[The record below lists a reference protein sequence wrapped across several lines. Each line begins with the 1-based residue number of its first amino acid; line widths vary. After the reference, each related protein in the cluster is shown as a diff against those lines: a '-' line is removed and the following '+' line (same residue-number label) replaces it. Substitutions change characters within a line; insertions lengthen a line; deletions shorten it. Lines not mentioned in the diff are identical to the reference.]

1 MDRRSTVIRRLLNNR
16 PVCRV
21 ELAFSGFNVAEYG
34 VWVAVLVY
42 AYERGGTT
50 LTGAVAVAQL
60 IPAAIVAPLAA
71 TLTDR
76 RGGAVALR
84 AGYWLQA
91 GSLSA
96 TAALLLTSAPQL
108 CVYAAAI
115 LAAST
120 VTVTRPAQAA
130 LLPALVESSEELTAV
145 NVWSGWVESV
155 SVLAGPAIAGVL
167 IALGGPGAAVGGFAL
182 CVAGSAVLV
191 TTVNPE
197 RDPDAPLVHA
207 PADALEKELG
217 GLAVL
222 QRDRGL
228 AALVAL
234 LGAQYLVMG
243 VLDVLEVVLAVA
255 TLGLGPA
262 GAGYLGA
269 AFGAGGILGSLITF
283 SLIGRH
289 RLAPPLI
296 GAAVGWSLLLVL
308 LGAWPTVLGAFV
320 LLAAAG
326 SARTVFDVS
335 GRTILLR
342 ASPAAARG
350 RVFGMLEGVSMLGL
364 ALGSG
369 LVPLLVALGGV
380 GPALIAV
387 GVLMSVL
394 ALAPAARLYRVDRRP
409 PGPLRELRAPASAV

>member
-1 MDRRSTVIRRLLNNR
+1 
-16 PVCRV
+16 
-21 ELAFSGFNVAEYG
+21 
-34 VWVAVLVY
+34 
-42 AYERGGTT
+42 
-50 LTGAVAVAQL
+50 
-60 IPAAIVAPLAA
+60 
-71 TLTDR
+71 
-76 RGGAVALR
+76 
-84 AGYWLQA
+84 
-91 GSLSA
+91 
-96 TAALLLTSAPQL
+96 
-108 CVYAAAI
+108 
-115 LAAST
+115 

-130 LLPALVESSEELTAV
+130 LLPVLVESPEELTAV
-145 NVWSGWVESV
+145 NVWSGWVESL
-155 SVLAGPAIAGVL
+155 SVLAGPAMAGVL
-167 IALGGPGAAVGGFAL
+167 IAVGGPGAAVACFAV

-191 TTVNPE
+191 TSVGAE
-197 RDPDAPLVHA
+197 RDPAAFVA
-207 PADALEKELG
+207 PAPGRVVDEGLG

-222 QRDRGL
+222 HRDRGL

-269 AFGAGGILGSLITF
+269 AFGAGGIIGSLITF
-283 SLIGRH
+283 SLIGRR
-289 RLAPPLI
+289 RLVAPLI

-350 RVFGMLEGVSMLGL
+350 RVFGMLEGVAMLGL

-380 GPALIAV
+380 GPALIAIGLV
-387 GVLMSVL
+387 MGVL
-394 ALAPAARLYRVDRRP
+394 ALAPAARLRRVDRRQP
-409 PGPLRELRAPASAV
+409 SSLRERGAPASAA